1 MGGDPSRDLELRAQ
15 IWADTRGSGP
25 RQELPGAGGCSLGAG
40 TRAKPAHLEQPGAG
54 VAKGWLSHSSP
65 TTLCHGDCW
74 ETPNPPLRR
83 ETGQQPTLL
92 GASMHCT
99 APCCR
104 LSAHIHVL
112 CLFFLVPGCS
122 RSPPFPQTWH
132 VCVPRAQTPNVKQ
145 GSSLEVLSETT
156 ASGWEDLG
164 FASGYAAPRGATR
177 KNPKTPPQAAEDR
190 EGLSAKSLRANRVV
204 AVVSLREQ
212 MKERRHYE
220 LPRVRLWE
228 CFSNSRIS

>member
-15 IWADTRGSGP
+15 VWADMRGSGP

-54 VAKGWLSHSSP
+54 VAKGWLSRSSP

-83 ETGQQPTLL
+83 EAGQQPTLL

-112 CLFFLVPGCS
+112 CLFFFGAGVLPLPS
-122 RSPPFPQTWH
+122 FPP
-132 VCVPRAQTPNVKQ
+132 
-145 GSSLEVLSETT
+145 
-156 ASGWEDLG
+156 D
-164 FASGYAAPRGATR
+164 
-177 KNPKTPPQAAEDR
+177 
-190 EGLSAKSLRANRVV
+190 V
-204 AVVSLREQ
+204 A
-212 MKERRHYE
+212 
-220 LPRVRLWE
+220 RVRPKSPDPKCEAGQLPGGAVRDHSLGLGGSGV
-228 CFSNSRIS
+228 CFWLRCSQGGYPEKS